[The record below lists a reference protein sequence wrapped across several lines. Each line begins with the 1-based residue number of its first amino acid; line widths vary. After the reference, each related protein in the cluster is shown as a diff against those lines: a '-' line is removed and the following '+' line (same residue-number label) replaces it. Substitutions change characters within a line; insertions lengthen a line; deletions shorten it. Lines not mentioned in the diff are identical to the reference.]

1 MTPRFAFAAVAL
13 LALAGCGSVRDLK
26 PAAGHELP
34 PPPYGRSDR
43 PSATELLQLP
53 AQAAPSR
60 SDELRKQSE
69 ERADDP
75 FDLPPEESPRK
86 G

>member
-1 MTPRFAFAAVAL
+1 MSCRLAIAL
-13 LALAGCGSVRDLK
+13 LAALALAACGSVRDLK
-26 PAAGHELP
+26 PAMGRELP
-34 PPPYGRSDR
+34 PPPYGRNDR
-43 PSATELLQLP
+43 PSAAELLELP

-60 SDELRKQSE
+60 SDELRRQSE

-75 FDLPPEESPRK
+75 FDLPPEDAPHK

>member
-1 MTPRFAFAAVAL
+1 MTARVVVAA
-13 LALAGCGSVRDLK
+13 LACLVIAGCGSVRDLK
-26 PAAGHELP
+26 PAMGHDLP
-34 PPPYGRSDR
+34 PPPYGRQYR
-43 PSATELLQLP
+43 PSPAELLELP
-53 AQAAPSR
+53 AQAAPTR

-75 FDLPPEESPRK
+75 FDLPPEDAPHK